1 MASTTF
7 EPQPLSAPLNDRAIA
22 AIEALANGD
31 RVLGQHD
38 KKLRDHLAAA
48 VEQLT
53 ELTGRL
59 NDRAYE
65 RRARHEREQARRRQ
79 EETEQDEEVD
89 ADAEAQAADRA
100 HREFQ
105 QKVESLTRKM
115 DLNIRG
121 IIDDQ
126 IWLEDLPTALRQAAQ
141 HACSPAQQ
149 ATQTQGSTGF
159 TSTLQSTQTRTRRRR
174 RISDGGSDEG
184 DGDEDGDDQE
194 DRKPSTQAAPD
205 TATPHVVLA
214 AALEAQT
221 RAWTSKSLTE
231 RYAHNNDYKGFYRV
245 LYDAKHPGESAPP
258 MPDERLW
265 FAAEEGREL
274 VSTQRRHQ
282 GHSNNDDAEDED
294 EDDAEIEIAAES
306 IRIKCP
312 ITLLP
317 YVDPVTSLKCS
328 HSYERSA
335 ILSMLST
342 SSDHVP
348 VVLTAAQ
355 IAELDEISR
364 NPRDRARRNREIQL
378 FHQHPRVPLVKC
390 PECNVPL
397 TEQDLKPNPALKRRV
412 QRLVERAR
420 RKHARD
426 NGLTAAA
433 TTSDVDPDDDGDE
446 DEDEGDG
453 HRNDGFELDE
463 NGDLVPAAGSQ
474 RRTAVKKRQRQAQ
487 IKSEA
492 NNSRLPSAS
501 VVPQTQLS

>member
-7 EPQPLSAPLNDRAIA
+7 EPQPLGAPLNDRAIA

-31 RVLGQHD
+31 RILGQHD

-79 EETEQDEEVD
+79 EETEQEEEVD

-100 HREFQ
+100 HEEFQ
-105 QKVESLTRKM
+105 QKVESLTKKM

-126 IWLEDLPTALRQAAQ
+126 VWLEDLPTALRQA
-141 HACSPAQQ
+141 
-149 ATQTQGSTGF
+149 TQTQGSTDF
-159 TSTLQSTQTRTRRRR
+159 TSTLQSTQARTRTRR

-184 DGDEDGDDQE
+184 DGDEEGDDWE
-194 DRKPSTQAAPD
+194 DRKPPTQAAPD

-221 RAWTSKSLTE
+221 RAWTAKSLTE
-231 RYAHNNDYKGFYRV
+231 KYAHNNDYKGFYRV

-274 VSTQRRHQ
+274 VSIQRRHQ
-282 GHSNNDDAEDED
+282 GHSHNDDAEDED

-317 YVDPVTSLKCS
+317 YVDPVTSLKCN

-342 SSDHVP
+342 SSDHLP

-355 IAELDEISR
+355 VAELDEISR

-378 FHQHPRVPLVKC
+378 HHQHPRVPLVKC

-420 RKHARD
+420 RKRARD

-446 DEDEGDG
+446 DEDEDEGD
-453 HRNDGFELDE
+453 RNDGFELDE
-463 NGDLVPAAGSQ
+463 DGDLVPAAASQ
-474 RRTAVKKRQRQAQ
+474 RRPAAKQRQRQAQ
-487 IKSEA
+487 FKRE
-492 NNSRLPSAS
+492 NNSSRLPSAS
-501 VVPQTQLS
+501 VVPQTQSS